1 MRIATKLRICLAAPI
16 CRTMAS
22 STARFCSGEMAGD
35 SHTRRSS
42 ALSWTAST
50 MAFSCCRAT
59 SGSVFCSR
67 TTSTRAR
74 AYRLAMAA
82 ILFAVLSQ
90 LAHELTQQ
98 RLIGRLVHFDL
109 ARCQIN
115 RQRGSVG
122 PQFAAGIAR
131 DGADLGLNGFQYLA
145 LVVLRSP
152 EDTLFFLRSL
162 TLGRR
167 PNFRDLGV
175 QLRQAAFD
183 IAQTARRFGACRLRL
198 AYPLLNGLGTI
209 AEHLGHRRTEKKDKE
224 QDDQNKIEKP
234 INQVTGARAKAY
246 EMPHPHYRLGVLE
259 LRILFLLPSFTG
271 SGASQFLAGRS
282 VGILRCLLLGRGG
295 LLLAAGEAG
304 EKEENTQFKYSK
316 SV

>member
-50 MAFSCCRAT
+50 MAFSCCRAM

-67 TTSTRAR
+67 TTSTKAR

-82 ILFAVLSQ
+82 ILFSVLSQ

-122 PQFAAGIAR
+122 LQFAAGIAR
-131 DGADLGLNGFQYLA
+131 D
-145 LVVLRSP
+145 
-152 EDTLFFLRSL
+152 
-162 TLGRR
+162 
-167 PNFRDLGV
+167 
-175 QLRQAAFD
+175 
-183 IAQTARRFGACRLRL
+183 ARRELKTYAATLAVDLASRKIKVDEPTDQALLREFV
-198 AYPLLNGLGTI
+198 GQLG
-209 AEHLGHRRTEKKDKE
+209 KDGK
-224 QDDQNKIEKP
+224 
-234 INQVTGARAKAY
+234 
-246 EMPHPHYRLGVLE
+246 
-259 LRILFLLPSFTG
+259 
-271 SGASQFLAGRS
+271 
-282 VGILRCLLLGRGG
+282 
-295 LLLAAGEAG
+295 
-304 EKEENTQFKYSK
+304 
-316 SV
+316 

>member
-22 STARFCSGEMAGD
+22 STALFCSGEMAGD

-122 PQFAAGIAR
+122 LQFAAGIAR

-145 LVVLRSP
+145 LVVLRSL
-152 EDTLFFLRSL
+152 EDTLFFRRSL

-167 PNFRDLGV
+167 PNFRDLGI
-175 QLRQAAFD
+175 QLRQAGFD
-183 IAQTARRFGACRLRL
+183 IAQTPRRFGTCRLRL
-198 AYPLLNGLGTI
+198 AYPLLDGLGTI
-209 AEHLGHRRTEKKDKE
+209 AEHLGYRKQTQKIDKE
-224 QDDQNKIEKP
+224 QDHQDKIEKP

-246 EMPHPHYRLGVLE
+246 EMPHPHYRLGVFE
-259 LRILFLLPSFTG
+259 LRILFLLPSLAAG
-271 SGASQFLAGRS
+271 GASQFFTGHS
-282 VGILRCLLLGRGG
+282 VGIVRWLLL
-295 LLLAAGEAG
+295 
-304 EKEENTQFKYSK
+304 
-316 SV
+316 